1 MESSGPEKALAFG
14 LLGVAAAG
22 LKKDAPRHVTAGC
35 LATAIAFACV
45 GGAGSALSKPEKR
58 VAVALCGVVGFPA
71 VAEIA
76 NRLFNLAFARAHFFP
91 KGRTQLFNGR
101 PAAEYA
107 MGQGLFDVETGER
120 IDTSSLDDKS
130 FGAVKKNNFI
140 RNTTAYRD
148 RISDAETTVSEGDLV
163 LFANGGC
170 PWAHRVVV
178 TRALLGLE
186 SAIPLLSTKRG
197 FGGLYTLP
205 AVSTMGWELDEPLP
219 DAVCERSEALR
230 SLRASFVR
238 SFLQKKKKKK
248 CKNAVATRAFLLLAL
263 RLGISLPVITRRSA
277 YIIAFFMPVFLYEV
291 VCFFSWTCGCRRGSR
306 CIFTTF
312 TAPSTHTL
320 MGV

>member
-1 MESSGPEKALAFG
+1 MPSVESSKSGASGSEKALTLG

-22 LKKDAPRHVTAGC
+22 LKKDAPRHITAGF
-35 LATAIAFACV
+35 LATAVALACV

-58 VAVALCGVVGFPA
+58 VAVTLCGVVGFPA

-76 NRLFNLAFARAHFFP
+76 NRLFNLAFARAQFFP

-107 MGQGLFDVETGER
+107 IGQGMFDVETGER
-120 IDTSSLDDKS
+120 IDASSLDDKS
-130 FGAVKKNNFI
+130 FGAVRKNNFV
-140 RNTTAYRD
+140 RSTTAYRG
-148 RISDAETTVSEGDLV
+148 RISDVEATVSEGDLV

-186 SAIPLLSTKRG
+186 TAIPLLMTKSG

-219 DAVCERSEALR
+219 AAVCERSEALWR
-230 SLRASFVR
+230 LQASFVR
-238 SFLQKKKKKK
+238 S
-248 CKNAVATRAFLLLAL
+248 CKMCILLL
-263 RLGISLPVITRRSA
+263 
-277 YIIAFFMPVFLYEV
+277 
-291 VCFFSWTCGCRRGSR
+291 
-306 CIFTTF
+306 
-312 TAPSTHTL
+312 
-320 MGV
+320 